1 MGRLIAKQIGFDIAG
16 LIGISITAKMRG
28 HIISIK
34 EILDN
39 LIVLGFRI
47 SKNLY
52 ITTLIT
58 CNEQ

>member
-1 MGRLIAKQIGFDIAG
+1 MGRLIAKQIGFDITG
-16 LIGISITAKMRG
+16 LIGILITAKMKG

-58 CNEQ
+58 CNE